1 RPQRACQAWPGAP
14 ADFVAG
20 QVLRGVEALLAR
32 DDPAAAAALAFRPGP
47 SGVARP
53 LRGLP
58 ARRARLTERLDR
70 ALAEALAMP
79 AAEGQE
85 RTERISREAAL
96 LRLRARLGGSLRV
109 DPGTW
114 LLRVGSALIHDR
126 PAGLDLQLAL
136 LEAQLDD
143 PAQLVGVLRLT
154 QGDALANEAR
164 LELIEHALA
173 RANPETALALRE
185 RRVAFLLRQLRYD
198 EVERRTA
205 SLLPRVVG
213 EPVLEPEVRRHRA
226 AALLALG
233 RAREALAVV
242 EPVTSAGHLRAY
254 ARLLLG
260 EPQAALD
267 EAFRHLRSGRR
278 TSLATTACL
287 TSTLVAW
294 EAYLADPACAERAR
308 AVLELYE
315 KIPGRVPVS
324 LAWLACL
331 RWECGARAEAL
342 AALRALEAAGA
353 APPPVLLSSLDQQR
367 PDAQA
372 QLQRWA
378 RSMVA
383 LNSEHALPG
392 RPPR

>member
-1 RPQRACQAWPGAP
+1 MSVGLSAASSSTETSPSACIWRSCSALSTWLPSSVTQGNGASAPQ
-14 ADFVAG
+14 
-20 QVLRGVEALLAR
+20 
-32 DDPAAAAALAFRPGP
+32 
-47 SGVARP
+47 
-53 LRGLP
+53 
-58 ARRARLTERLDR
+58 
-70 ALAEALAMP
+70 
-79 AAEGQE
+79 
-85 RTERISREAAL
+85 
-96 LRLRARLGGSLRV
+96 GGSSLGQPPRE
-109 DPGTW
+109 
-114 LLRVGSALIHDR
+114 S
-126 PAGLDLQLAL
+126 
-136 LEAQLDD
+136 
-143 PAQLVGVLRLT
+143 
-154 QGDALANEAR
+154 
-164 LELIEHALA
+164 HA
-173 RANPETALALRE
+173 
-185 RRVAFLLRQLRYD
+185 
-198 EVERRTA
+198 
-205 SLLPRVVG
+205 RVVG